1 MIYVTGDM
9 HGDESRLYDRWWR
22 KLKAGDT
29 LIICGDFGFMWNGSK
44 QEQQVLD
51 YLGSRKFTVCFLDGI
66 HENFDM
72 LNSCRQ
78 TIWKGGRVHRI
89 CGNLFHLM
97 RGQVYNIDGTTIFT
111 FGGGESSNISDRI
124 DQGKWWKEEFPT
136 SAEFM
141 EGIRNLEAAG
151 GKVDYVLTHEPP
163 SVVKSSIL
171 LRRGKMDSVNKLG
184 GYFEEI
190 SRSLEF
196 KHWYFGSMHE
206 DRLITPSY
214 SAVYRKIIPIE
225 KNLKKVKI

>member
-1 MIYVTGDM
+1 
-9 HGDESRLYDRWWR
+9 
-22 KLKAGDT
+22 
-29 LIICGDFGFMWNGSK
+29 
-44 QEQQVLD
+44 
-51 YLGSRKFTVCFLDGI
+51 
-66 HENFDM
+66 
-72 LNSCRQ
+72 
-78 TIWKGGRVHRI
+78 
-89 CGNLFHLM
+89 
-97 RGQVYNIDGTTIFT
+97 
-111 FGGGESSNISDRI
+111 
-124 DQGKWWKEEFPT
+124 
-136 SAEFM
+136 M

-151 GKVDYVLTHEPP
+151 GKVDYVMTHEPP

-214 SAVYRKIIPIE
+214 SAVYRKIVPIE